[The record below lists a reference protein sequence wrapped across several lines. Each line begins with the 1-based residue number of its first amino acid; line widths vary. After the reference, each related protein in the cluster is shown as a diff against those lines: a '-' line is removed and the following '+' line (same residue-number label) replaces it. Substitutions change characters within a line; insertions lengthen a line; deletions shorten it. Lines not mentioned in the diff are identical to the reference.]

1 MWGFFGV
8 VIGLWEAV
16 YWIRATGELNL
27 VMVDG
32 VFFLSIIGFVKEN
45 GTQRGMGHFEFLN

>member
-32 VFFLSIIGFVKEN
+32 VFFLSIFGFVKEN